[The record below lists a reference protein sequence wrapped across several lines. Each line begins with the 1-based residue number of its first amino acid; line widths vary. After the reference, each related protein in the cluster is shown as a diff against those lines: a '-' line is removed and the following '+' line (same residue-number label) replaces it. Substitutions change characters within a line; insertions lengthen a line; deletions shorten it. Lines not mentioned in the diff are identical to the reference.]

1 MQQFPIKT
9 AKQRALALI
18 IFTLFHNVQ
27 HTFFFFFVQQFNK
40 KRKKERR
47 KKKKNPTHLNS
58 IQSQKNPSF
67 SILMFFSLKKITAK
81 SDFHAKPQPNSKLFA

>member
-27 HTFFFFFVQQFNK
+27 HTFFFSLYNNLT
-40 KRKKERR
+40 KKEKKKEE
-47 KKKKNPTHLNS
+47 KKKKTQLTLTPSKAKKTHL
-58 IQSQKNPSF
+58 SQF
-67 SILMFFSLKKITAK
+67 LCFFL
-81 SDFHAKPQPNSKLFA
+81 